1 MQVHKST
8 IAQTS
13 EGCTAPISA
22 SVSDDQGDRA
32 AKKRKQQYQTLRREA
47 DARRLKPITN
57 MLVASREI

>member
-8 IAQTS
+8 ITQTS
-13 EGCTAPISA
+13 EECTALISA
-22 SVSDDQGDRA
+22 SVSDDQGDRV
-32 AKKRKQQYQTLRREA
+32 AKKRKQQYREA

>member
-32 AKKRKQQYQTLRREA
+32 AKKRKQQYQMRREA

>member
-13 EGCTAPISA
+13 EGCTAPVSA

-32 AKKRKQQYQTLRREA
+32 AKKRRQQYRREA